1 MTLGFHCYG
10 FEVLWVDLGDEG
22 RTSRAEGTACWVIVE
37 HQRVAG
43 LSGRLRR
50 RAEPCRLFRRA
61 V

>member
-50 RAEPCRLFRRA
+50 RAEP
-61 V
+61 